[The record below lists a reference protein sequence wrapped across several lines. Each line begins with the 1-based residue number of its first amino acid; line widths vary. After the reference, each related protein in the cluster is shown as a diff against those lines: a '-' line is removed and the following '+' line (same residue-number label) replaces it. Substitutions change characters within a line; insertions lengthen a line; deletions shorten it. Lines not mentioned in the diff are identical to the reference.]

1 MTGFEGTIRGRIGGR
16 IGGIFVLLGGEL
28 LGTKV
33 LARGLEVDVEGGRGL
48 AEL

>member
-1 MTGFEGTIRGRIGGR
+1 MAGSGKTTGGRKGGR